1 MKARGEQGGARKGA
15 KVFCGGTAS
24 NGELAPS
31 HGNPACEREKPMVAA
46 CDMGMSPVMRAEGE
60 RRKSLWPKLSG
71 GSGSGRGVE
80 SGDRGEA
87 DGMTTDRSSLSVRSV
102 FMYMLRGETSR
113 GECKDINTTC
123 SVSKRDPFR
132 FHLGDRTRWR
142 TQSACVNLASS
153 HVQVRPDT
161 PFRNCKQHR
170 RLGAG
175 WRSGAARGG
184 VGRTPGDETRDN
196 PVFSPKKQDGRFA
209 RLGSG
214 NPIVVT
220 RTHILIFTHT

>member
-1 MKARGEQGGARKGA
+1 
-15 KVFCGGTAS
+15 
-24 NGELAPS
+24 
-31 HGNPACEREKPMVAA
+31 MVAA

-87 DGMTTDRSSLSVRSV
+87 DGTTTDRSSLSVRSV

-113 GECKDINTTC
+113 GECKDINITC
-123 SVSKRDPFR
+123 AVSKRDPR
-132 FHLGDRTRWR
+132 FHLGERTRWR
-142 TQSACVNLASS
+142 TQSACVNLASL
-153 HVQVRPDT
+153 QVRPDT
-161 PFRNCKQHR
+161 PFRNCKQTLEAGR
-170 RLGAG
+170 RLAQKCCCAGGTGRPGEPAAAGVTQCAMPMPMADGAC
-175 WRSGAARGG
+175 G
-184 VGRTPGDETRDN
+184 VTPFFT
-196 PVFSPKKQDGRFA
+196 QDAQATLGRFA
-209 RLGSG
+209 RRGSG